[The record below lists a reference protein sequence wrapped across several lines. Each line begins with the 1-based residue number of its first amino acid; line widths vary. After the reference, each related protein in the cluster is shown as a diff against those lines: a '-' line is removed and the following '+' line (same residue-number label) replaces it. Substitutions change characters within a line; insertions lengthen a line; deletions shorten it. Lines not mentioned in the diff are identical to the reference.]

1 MSKNVK
7 KDPCKARVVI
17 TEYYQTEKGGE
28 VAIDRQITKRLDLS
42 RFQVT
47 VSKGKEVEK

>member
-42 RFQVT
+42 GVK
-47 VSKGKEVEK
+47 VSVEREAKK